1 MNNER
6 RCSDC
11 ADAKHTVFFTYLHE
25 TKVISLQNSDNYENE
40 KKKKKLKQKI
50 NFHNTDKLKEF
61 FNHKVIIILIFF

>member
-1 MNNER
+1 MKGAVQTALMQN
-6 RCSDC
+6 
-11 ADAKHTVFFTYLHE
+11 TPVFFTYLHE

-40 KKKKKLKQKI
+40 KKKKKRKQKI